1 MTLIDYLPDML
12 PKLGKWLKKTLIDDG
27 NVTLVTL
34 FACLLTV
41 LYLRDRQRRMAAQV
55 VHLPQVDNN

>member
-1 MTLIDYLPDML
+1 ML

-41 LYLRDRQRRMAAQV
+41 LYLRDRQRRMDAQV